1 MLRQASADPSS
12 VSPPGGIRRS
22 RRVAFRL
29 LLLLVSRLA
38 HRRRRPVEMSQ
49 RLSGQVTCRGR
60 VIRIVRSARGALQ
73 G

>member
-1 MLRQASADPSS
+1 MVSRPSR

-22 RRVAFRL
+22 RRVALRL
-29 LLLLVSRLA
+29 ILLPVSRLA
-38 HRRRRPVEMSQ
+38 YRRRRRVEKSQ